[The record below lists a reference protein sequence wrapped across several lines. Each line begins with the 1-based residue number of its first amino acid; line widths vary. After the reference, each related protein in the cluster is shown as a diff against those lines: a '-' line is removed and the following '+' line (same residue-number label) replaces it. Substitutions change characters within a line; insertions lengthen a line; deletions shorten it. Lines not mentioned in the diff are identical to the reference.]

1 MIQIPSVTIGI
12 PVYNEEKFV
21 AETVMSALN
30 QTYKNIKIIISD
42 NCSTDQTFEILQEL
56 VSGLEHVTLISQ
68 EKNISASPNFSFVRN
83 KANTEYFCWLGG
95 HDLMQ
100 PTFIEKA
107 INIFLNNEDVSLVYP
122 MAEMIDEMGLP
133 MNIAADSDIDTTQ
146 LNNIDGPLKVVK
158 NLHFCTAIHGLF
170 KSDILK
176 SYTIKTIIGA
186 DQPILF
192 HAAVHGKL
200 YPLTEILYLRRQV
213 RKENKNEVIKRYSD
227 YGLKAKSDKNPFKEL
242 CKEYLLYLWKEK
254 NIGLKRRLILIRDV
268 SSVIRK
274 KYNSPYIHSLTDF
287 LHFLRRMKKII
298 L

>member
-1 MIQIPSVTIGI
+1 MTQIPFVTIGI

-21 AETVMSALN
+21 AASVLSALN

-42 NCSTDQTFEILQEL
+42 NCSTDRTFEILQEL
-56 VSGLEHVTLISQ
+56 VSRHEHVMLIRQ
-68 EKNISASPNFSFVRN
+68 AKNISASPNFSFVMN

-95 HDLMQ
+95 HDIMQ

-107 INIFLNNEDVSLVYP
+107 VNIFLNNVDVSLVYP

-146 LNNIDGPLKVVK
+146 LNNIDGPLKVVT

-213 RKENKNEVIKRYSD
+213 RKENKNEVVKRYSD

>member
-1 MIQIPSVTIGI
+1 MNLPFVTIGI
-12 PVYNEEKFV
+12 PVYNEEKFIK
-21 AETVMSALN
+21 ETILSAIN

-42 NCSTDQTFEILQEL
+42 NYSEDNSFEIIKSIVDKHDNINIVKQKKNVGSRDNFVYL
-56 VSGLEHVTLISQ
+56 LENS
-68 EKNISASPNFSFVRN
+68 
-83 KANTEYFCWLGG
+83 NTEYFCWLGG

-176 SYTIKTIIGA
+176 SYSIKTIIGA